1 MSASATAT
9 PQNKTQEWVNRLRAN
24 PKIPL
29 MVASA
34 AAVAILVA
42 MVLWAK
48 APDYRT
54 LFSNL
59 SDQDGGA
66 IVSQLT
72 QMNVPYRFADNGGA
86 LEVPADKVH
95 ELRLRLAQ
103 LGCQKAAASGLNCS
117 IRKNL
122 ASASLASR

>member
-48 APDYRT
+48 ART
-54 LFSNL
+54 TARCL
-59 SDQDGGA
+59 A
-66 IVSQLT
+66 TCLT
-72 QMNVPYRFADNGGA
+72 RMAA
-86 LEVPADKVH
+86 L
-95 ELRLRLAQ
+95 
-103 LGCQKAAASGLNCS
+103 
-117 IRKNL
+117 
-122 ASASLASR
+122 SLAN